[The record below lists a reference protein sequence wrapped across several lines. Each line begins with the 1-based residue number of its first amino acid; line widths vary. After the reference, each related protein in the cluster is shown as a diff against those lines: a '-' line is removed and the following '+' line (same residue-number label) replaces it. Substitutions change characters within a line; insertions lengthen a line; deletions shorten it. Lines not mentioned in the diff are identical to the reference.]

1 MKGDGFA
8 TSEIAAFA
16 SRASFSGVPAA
27 TLESLGEAGVVV
39 VGAPFD
45 WGTSFRPGARFGPK
59 AIREAGYLGFDG
71 YRPHL
76 TTGIDSLS
84 VLNVV
89 DVGDLNL
96 PPGYMDESLER
107 ISAAVN
113 TIAAAQKVP
122 IVLGGDHTITF
133 ANARA
138 IAEVH
143 GEFALIHFDAHA
155 DTGAGTLG
163 GMPHSHGTPMRK
175 LIEEGHVAGR
185 RFVQIGLRG
194 YWPEP
199 ETVAWM
205 AEQGMRSYLMT
216 DIVDRGLNTVVDEA
230 VAYATDGVDKAFISV
245 DIDVV
250 DPGLAPGTGTPE
262 PGGLLPREI
271 MDTLRRLGREL
282 NVIGADV
289 VEVSPAYDGPGD
301 VTALLAN
308 RLVLEILN
316 GMAERRVREQKL

>member
-1 MKGDGFA
+1 MKGEGFT
-8 TSEIAAFA
+8 TSELAAFA

-27 TLESLGEAGVVV
+27 TLDDLGDGDVVV

-45 WGTSFRPGARFGPK
+45 WGASYRPGARFGPK

-76 TTGIDSLS
+76 PTGIDSLS
-84 VLNVV
+84 VLGVV
-89 DVGDLNL
+89 DIGDINL
-96 PPGYMDESLER
+96 PPGYMDESLDR
-107 ISAAVN
+107 ISA
-113 TIAAAQKVP
+113 TIASIARAGKAP
-122 IVLGGDHTITF
+122 MILGGDHTITF

-138 IAEVH
+138 MASVH
-143 GEFALIHFDAHA
+143 GDFALIHFDAHA
-155 DTGAGTLG
+155 DTGAGTIG

-175 LIEEGHVAGR
+175 LIEDGHVAGN

-205 AEQGMRSYLMT
+205 AEQGMRSFLMT
-216 DIVDRGLNTVVDEA
+216 DIVERGLETVVDEA
-230 VAYATDGVDKAFISV
+230 VAYATAGVDRAFLSV

-262 PGGLLPREI
+262 PGGLLPREL

-282 NVIGADV
+282 NVVGADV
-289 VEVSPAYDGPGD
+289 VEVSPPYDGPGE

-316 GMAERRVREQKL
+316 GMAERKARP

>member
-1 MKGDGFA
+1 MKGDGFE

-16 SRASFSGVPAA
+16 ARATFSGVPAA
-27 TLESLGEAGVVV
+27 TLENLGKESRVVV

-45 WGTSFRPGARFGPK
+45 WGASYRPGARFGPK
-59 AIREAGYLGFDG
+59 AIRDVGYLGFDG

-76 TTGIDSLS
+76 PTGIDSLS
-84 VLNVV
+84 VLGVV
-89 DVGDLNL
+89 DIGDLNL
-96 PPGYMDESLER
+96 PPGYMDESLDR
-107 ISAAVN
+107 ISAAIA
-113 TIAAAQKVP
+113 TIAEADKIP
-122 IVLGGDHTITF
+122 MILGGDHTITY

-138 IAEVH
+138 LARVR
-143 GEFALIHFDAHA
+143 GDFALIHFDAHA

-185 RFVQIGLRG
+185 RFAQIGLRG

-205 AEQGMRSYLMT
+205 AEQGMRSFLMT
-216 DIVDRGLNTVVDEA
+216 DIVDRGLDAVVDEA
-230 VAYATDGVDKAFISV
+230 IAYAGDGVDQAFLSV

-250 DPGLAPGTGTPE
+250 DPGMAPGTGTPE
-262 PGGLLPREI
+262 PGGLLPRELL
-271 MDTLRRLGREL
+271 DTLRRLGREL

-289 VEVSPAYDGPGD
+289 VEVSPPYDGPGE

-308 RLVLEILN
+308 RVVLEILN
-316 GMAERRVREQKL
+316 GVAERHSGQS

>member
-1 MKGDGFA
+1 MDIHKGQGFE

-16 SRASFSGVPAA
+16 SRASFAGVPAT
-27 TLESLGEAGVVV
+27 TLDELGDAGVVIL
-39 VGAPFD
+39 GAPFD
-45 WGTSFRPGARFGPK
+45 WGASHRPGARFGPK
-59 AIREAGYLGFDG
+59 AIRDVGYLGFDG
-71 YRPHL
+71 ARPNL
-76 TTGIDSLS
+76 ATGIDSLAE
-84 VLNVV
+84 LGVV
-89 DVGDLNL
+89 DIGDLNL
-96 PPGYMDESLER
+96 PPGYMDERLDR
-107 ISAAVN
+107 ISAAVE
-113 TIAAAQKVP
+113 TIGRAGKVP
-122 IVLGGDHTITF
+122 MILGGDHTITY

-138 IAEVH
+138 LAKVH
-143 GEFALIHFDAHA
+143 GDFALIHFDAHA

-205 AEQGMRSYLMT
+205 GEQGMRSYLMS
-216 DIVDRGLNTVVDEA
+216 DILEKGLTEVVDEA
-230 VAYATDGVDKAFISV
+230 VAYATDGVDKAFLSV

-250 DPGLAPGTGTPE
+250 DPGMAPGTGTPE
-262 PGGLLPREI
+262 PGGLLPREL
-271 MDTLRRLGREL
+271 MSTLKRLAREL

-289 VEVSPAYDGPGD
+289 VEVAPPYDGPGE

-308 RLVLEILN
+308 RVVLEIFN
-316 GMAERRVREQKL
+316 GMAEAKLA